1 MTRKKN
7 KKKSPEQT
15 STLLSMP
22 IILVNGGE
30 YFIGRV

>member
-30 YFIGRV
+30 YFIGWV